1 MTLRDPLLS
10 LLLKDKVE
18 TVESSPSRSRSPPL
32 RRAPSG
38 RCLRRLL
45 KDQVET
51 VESSPNL
58 FESSTLPML
67 VSLLMFVFVFVAVFT
82 AGFRL
87 ARWLEPQGTIGS
99 ITGRD
104 TVYVGKTIVFLEG
117 RDVFHFSMMCR
128 SLASVDE
135 DDARLIEKRCCDHC
149 WRTARRE
156 ATTRKALS

>member
-1 MTLRDPLLS
+1 M
-10 LLLKDKVE
+10 
-18 TVESSPSRSRSPPL
+18 
-32 RRAPSG
+32 
-38 RCLRRLL
+38 

-104 TVYVGKTIVFLEG
+104 TVYVGKTIVFLG
-117 RDVFHFSMMCR
+117 SRRLSLLNDVQVTGFCR
-128 SLASVDE
+128 
-135 DDARLIEKRCCDHC
+135 
-149 WRTARRE
+149 
-156 ATTRKALS
+156 